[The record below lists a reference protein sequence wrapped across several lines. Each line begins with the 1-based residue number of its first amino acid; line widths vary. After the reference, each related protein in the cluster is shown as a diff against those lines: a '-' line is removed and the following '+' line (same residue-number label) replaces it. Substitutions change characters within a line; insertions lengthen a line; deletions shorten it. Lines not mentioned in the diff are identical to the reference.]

1 MKKRGHQSEQFTD
14 WTTQHARQINGT
26 VARAAA
32 QGGHPF
38 VCPQPAGLA
47 RVPHHPVHAVWQAP
61 LRLRPGS
68 GAWTEIL
75 SLRKQ
80 RREATGDGVCPASF
94 RGAGPA
100 GAGAAPGVSGG
111 PGGALR
117 PPPRV
122 AEAAGNPVTRRTSV
136 LQPRPDRR
144 PDRRGGTQPPGRHP
158 ARAGRA
164 RGLRARV
171 TTGGDSLCPRR

>member
-1 MKKRGHQSEQFTD
+1 MEKRARQSEQFTD
-14 WTTQHARQINGT
+14 WTTNHARQINGT

-32 QGGHPF
+32 QVGHT
-38 VCPQPAGLA
+38 PADPHPARIA
-47 RVPHHPVHAVWQAP
+47 RVTHHAVHAVWQAP
-61 LRLRPGS
+61 LRLCPGP

-75 SLRKQ
+75 PLREQ
-80 RREATGDGVCPASF
+80 RGETTGDGVCPARF
-94 RGAGPA
+94 RAAGPA

-111 PGGALR
+111 PGGTLC

-122 AEAAGNPVTRRTSV
+122 AEAAGNPVTRHNSV
-136 LQPRPDRR
+136 LQPRTARR
-144 PDRRGGTQPPGRHP
+144 PDRRGGAQPPGGHQ

-164 RGLRARV
+164 RGLLARV